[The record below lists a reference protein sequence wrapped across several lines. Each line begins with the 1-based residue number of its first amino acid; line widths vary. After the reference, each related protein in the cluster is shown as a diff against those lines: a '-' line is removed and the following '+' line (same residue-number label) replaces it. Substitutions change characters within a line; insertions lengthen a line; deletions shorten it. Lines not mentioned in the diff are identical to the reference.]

1 MKSILTVALLILM
14 VSMGNAQNTLTL
26 NFNAAGAAGSK
37 LQKVTTDAEVQSF
50 DPNKAINITVSNL
63 PAGVVAVV
71 RASLNGTAKT
81 VTGASPNFALSALSA
96 DEIAKYKTYDIIV
109 TDGNETVTI
118 QNIAKKNIP
127 GNNVTAEGNFPKT
140 SALQELGLLFPSFEA
155 TAFGFK
161 ITSSRLAAYPYLGD
175 QYSHIFLDQF
185 GNSLLGAIPQGIS
198 NRQYIVH
205 VFYLTNSVNQSQ
217 ITYSVKQTKGSFS
230 SALVF
235 NNAGQIPNVGTQGA
249 DGTTPEIKFI
259 WAHQEFLL
267 RTATDDIEFEVSRNI
282 LETKEL
288 LNINSNMVAKHKI
301 EMSKVFHGS
310 FDVGLINTTLA
321 NPTFELLP
329 SVDDPNKTV
338 IKQSDKG
345 NRGVVTAMATLYTS
359 PIILIEKYLLG
370 KNIPNYKLTG
380 RNFLD
385 DHKIWERIF
394 PAIGVAISDKAFKN
408 LFFGANWELARGA
421 SVFAGVHYGEVNTF
435 NADVNFKFEQTV
447 INEADFKLRQNKEW
461 KHSFAIGANLDILI
475 ITNLFR
481 TASAPAP

>member
-14 VSMGNAQNTLTL
+14 VSMGNAQNTLKV

-50 DPNKAINITVSNL
+50 DPNKAIDISVSNL
-63 PAGVVAVV
+63 PAGVNATV
-71 RASLNGTAKT
+71 RASLNGTAKNAA
-81 VTGASPNFALSALSA
+81 GSSPDFVLSALSA
-96 DEIAKYKTYDIIV
+96 DEIANYKTYDIIV
-109 TDGNETVTI
+109 TDGNETVTF
-118 QNIAKKNIP
+118 QNIAKKNIKV
-127 GNNVTAEGNFPKT
+127 NDVTGDGNFPKT

-155 TAFGFK
+155 TAFGFR
-161 ITSSRLAAYPYLGD
+161 ITSSRNAAYPYLGD
-175 QYSHIFLDQF
+175 QFSHIFLDQF
-185 GNSLLGAIPQGIS
+185 GNCLLGAIPQGIS

-205 VFYLTNSVNQSQ
+205 VFYLANSANLSQ
-217 ITYSVKQTKGSFS
+217 ITYSVKQTKGTFS

-235 NNAGQIPNVGTQGA
+235 NNAGQIPNFGAQGA
-249 DGTTPEIKFI
+249 GGTTPEIKFV

-282 LETKEL
+282 LDTKDL
-288 LNINSNMVAKHKI
+288 LNINSAMVAKHKI

-310 FDVGLINTTLA
+310 FDVGLINTTLS

-338 IKQSDKG
+338 IKQSGKG

-408 LFFGANWELARGA
+408 LFFGANWEIARGA

-447 INEADFKLRQNKEW
+447 INEADFKLRSNRGW

-475 ITNLFR
+475 ITNLFG
-481 TASAPAP
+481 TAGAPAP